1 MFGNTSC
8 PYLILEKD
16 VELFR
21 IPFHGDNA
29 SLKSLQK
36 GYCFVEILNSTVH
49 TYYRCYTCLSYLN
62 FPLASTQLEYLW
74 SIFVRYII
82 TFSLTSVHLKCERRK
97 WLTWPCNPCW
107 CRPTPVLKHHRPRRR
122 SGPAKESKS
131 SKPENHQ
138 LSSTLM
144 TT

>member
-36 GYCFVEILNSTVH
+36 GYCFVEIPNSTVY

-62 FPLASTQLEYLW
+62 FPLASTQLEYYDPHLY
-74 SIFVRYII
+74 SIIHIFFNFC
-82 TFSLTSVHLKCERRK
+82 TFEMWKKKMTYLT
-97 WLTWPCNPCW
+97 
-107 CRPTPVLKHHRPRRR
+107 
-122 SGPAKESKS
+122 
-131 SKPENHQ
+131 
-138 LSSTLM
+138 M
-144 TT
+144 

>member
-36 GYCFVEILNSTVH
+36 GYCFVEIPNSTVH
-49 TYYRCYTCLSYLN
+49 TYYRWLKL
-62 FPLASTQLEYLW
+62 PK
-74 SIFVRYII
+74 
-82 TFSLTSVHLKCERRK
+82 FSLSPGFFLDIH
-97 WLTWPCNPCW
+97 
-107 CRPTPVLKHHRPRRR
+107 
-122 SGPAKESKS
+122 SKTQGEKNENS
-131 SKPENHQ
+131 S
-138 LSSTLM
+138 
-144 TT
+144 